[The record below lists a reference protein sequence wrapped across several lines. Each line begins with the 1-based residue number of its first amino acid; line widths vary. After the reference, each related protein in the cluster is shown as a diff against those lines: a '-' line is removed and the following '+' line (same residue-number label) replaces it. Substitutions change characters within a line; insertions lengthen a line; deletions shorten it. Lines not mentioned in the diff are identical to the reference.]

1 MLARLLSA
9 VILIFLSAPTRILA
23 LEEITVSYPG
33 PAPFYIPIQI
43 ALKRGYFRD
52 QKLDVKL
59 IVTNSSV
66 DRAALVSGSIDFTL
80 RATSTI
86 LSAARGLPV
95 RLLLV
100 GTTRPFWSLV
110 VRPETKSV
118 QDLKGKVVGIAG
130 IAGAHH
136 LTTNVIIK
144 AHGLDPDKDVVSKV
158 VTAGARIPALASG
171 SIDGVLMGYDEAFR
185 AKREGMKILLNAAD
199 YHTVLSLAVGVNVR
213 KMREKPDQVKRFL
226 RANLEGMKAMRE
238 DREAALKIIMDWMKL
253 DREMA
258 QGVYELAVNNFTRD
272 GLMEEAALKKL
283 IQEILVGANVKE
295 EVALSQAVDFTL
307 LHEVLKQR

>member
-1 MLARLLSA
+1 MPVKLLSA
-9 VILIFLSAPTRILA
+9 VIVVLLSAPSGILA
-23 LEEITVSYPG
+23 LDEITVSYPG

-43 ALKRGYFRD
+43 ALRRGYFRE

-66 DRAALVSGSIDFTL
+66 DRAALVSGSIDYSL
-80 RATSTI
+80 RATSTV

-95 RLLLV
+95 RIVLV

-118 QDLKGKVVGIAG
+118 QDLKRKVVGIAG

-136 LTTNVIIK
+136 LTTKVILE
-144 AHGLDPDKDVVSKV
+144 AHGLDPDKDVVTKV

-199 YHTVLSLAVGVNVR
+199 YHTVLSLAVGVNVQ
-213 KMREKPDQVKRFL
+213 KLREKPDEVKRFI
-226 RANLEGMKAMRE
+226 RANLQGMKAMRE
-238 DREAALKIIMDWMKL
+238 DRDTALKVMMDWMKL

-258 QGVYELAVNNFTRD
+258 QGVYDLSVNNFTRD

-283 IQEILVGANVKE
+283 MQEILTGANVKE
-295 EVALSQAVDFTL
+295 EVTVSQAVDFKL
-307 LHEVLKQR
+307 LREVLDQR

>member
-1 MLARLLSA
+1 MSIKLSSVVIIALLS
-9 VILIFLSAPTRILA
+9 VPSRILA
-23 LEEITVSYPG
+23 LDEITVSYPG

-43 ALKRGYFRD
+43 ALRRGYFHD

-66 DRAALVSGSIDFTL
+66 DRAALVSGSIDFSL
-80 RATSTI
+80 RATSTV

-95 RLLLV
+95 RIVLV

-110 VRPETKSV
+110 VRPETNSV
-118 QDLKGKVVGIAG
+118 QDLKRKVVGIAG

-136 LTTNVIIK
+136 LTSKVILE
-144 AHGLDPDKDVVSKV
+144 AHGLDPDRDVVTKV
-158 VTAGARIPALASG
+158 VTAGTRIPALTSG

-199 YHTVLSLAVGVNVR
+199 YHTVLSLAVGVNLQ
-213 KMREKPDQVKRFL
+213 KMREKPDQVKRFI
-226 RANLEGMKAMRE
+226 RAHLQGMKAMRE
-238 DREAALKIIMDWMKL
+238 DRETALKIMMDWMKL

-258 QGVYELAVNNFTRD
+258 QGVYDLSVNNFTRD

-283 IQEILVGANVKE
+283 MQEILTGANLKE
-295 EVALSQAVDFTL
+295 EVAVSQAVDFKL
-307 LHEVLKQR
+307 LREVLEQR

>member
-1 MLARLLSA
+1 MPVKLLSA
-9 VILIFLSAPTRILA
+9 VIVVLLSVPSGILA
-23 LEEITVSYPG
+23 LDEITVSYPG

-43 ALKRGYFRD
+43 ALRRGYFRE

-66 DRAALVSGSIDFTL
+66 DRAALVSGSIDYSL
-80 RATSTI
+80 RATSTV

-95 RLLLV
+95 RIVLV

-110 VRPETKSV
+110 VRPETNSV
-118 QDLKGKVVGIAG
+118 QDLKRKVVGIAG

-136 LTTNVIIK
+136 LTTKVILE
-144 AHGLDPDKDVVSKV
+144 AHGLDPDKDVVTKV

-199 YHTVLSLAVGVNVR
+199 YHTVLSLAVGVNVQ
-213 KMREKPDQVKRFL
+213 KMREKPDEVKRFV
-226 RANLEGMKAMRE
+226 RANLQGMKAMRE
-238 DREAALKIIMDWMKL
+238 DRDTALKVMMDWMKL

-258 QGVYELAVNNFTRD
+258 QGVYDLSVNNFTRD

-283 IQEILVGANVKE
+283 MQEILIGANVKE
-295 EVALSQAVDFTL
+295 EVTVSQAVDFKL
-307 LHEVLKQR
+307 LREVLEQR